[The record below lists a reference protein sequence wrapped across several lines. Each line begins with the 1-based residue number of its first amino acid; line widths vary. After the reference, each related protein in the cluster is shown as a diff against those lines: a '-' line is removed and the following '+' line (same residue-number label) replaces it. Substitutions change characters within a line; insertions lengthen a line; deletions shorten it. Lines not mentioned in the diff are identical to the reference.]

1 MGPARAEAV
10 VCVPAEE
17 GVLGRLAGKRLVAQG
32 AEGQVFE
39 VDGFLPGGATVGG
52 DPGTRFLASTP
63 GVGCILK
70 RRFAK
75 GYRHP
80 DLDRRL
86 TAARLRGEM
95 RGLARARKLGVDTP
109 TLYWCDEATGS
120 LFMER
125 VEGRTVREI
134 IDAHGG
140 EGRGRLAPLAAR
152 IGATVARMHDG
163 GLVHGDLTT
172 SNLMVREGTA
182 PGEAGGGAGAGAG
195 AGAGSGAGAEI
206 RLVVLDFGLAYLST
220 DVEDF
225 AVDLYVLERAI
236 ASTHPREEGLFDA
249 VLEAYRT
256 HCSRFRAIISRFA
269 DVRLR
274 GRKRAM
280 VG

>member
-1 MGPARAEAV
+1 M
-10 VCVPAEE
+10 CVPAEE
-17 GVLGRLAGKRLVAQG
+17 GVLGRLAGKRLIAQG

-39 VDGFLPGGATVGG
+39 VEEFLPGGVTVDG
-52 DPGTRFLASTP
+52 DPSTSLRASA
-63 GVGCILK
+63 GVGCIVK
-70 RRFAK
+70 RRFRK

-86 TAARLRGEM
+86 TGARLRGEV

-109 TLYWCDEATGS
+109 TLFWCDEATGS

-125 VEGRTVREI
+125 VVGETVRET

-140 EGRGRLAPLAAR
+140 GGGQRLAPLAAR
-152 IGATVARMHDG
+152 IGAVVARLHDG

-172 SNLMVREGTA
+172 SNMMVRAA
-182 PGEAGGGAGAGAG
+182 PGSRAAAADEGERGRGQDGQGTGGGDEGV
-195 AGAGSGAGAEI
+195 AEPP
-206 RLVVLDFGLAYLST
+206 RLVVLDFGLSYLST

-236 ASTHPREEGLFDA
+236 ASTHPREDGFFDA
-249 VLEAYRT
+249 VLDAYRS
-256 HCSRFRAIISRFA
+256 HCSRSRAIIARLA

>member
-95 RGLARARKLGVDTP
+95 RGLAPLGARV
-109 TLYWCDEATGS
+109 
-120 LFMER
+120 
-125 VEGRTVREI
+125 
-134 IDAHGG
+134 
-140 EGRGRLAPLAAR
+140 
-152 IGATVARMHDG
+152 GATVARMHDG

-195 AGAGSGAGAEI
+195 AGAGSGAGSEI